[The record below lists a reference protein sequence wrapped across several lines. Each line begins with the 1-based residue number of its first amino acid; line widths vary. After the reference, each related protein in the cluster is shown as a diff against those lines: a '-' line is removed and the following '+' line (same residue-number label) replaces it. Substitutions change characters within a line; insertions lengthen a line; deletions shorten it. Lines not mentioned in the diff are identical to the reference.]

1 MDGWIIVETI
11 CNSHKVNGQNIES
24 EAHYR
29 ESTVRQSVLL
39 YRRRESVVTW
49 FVRILT
55 WPTL

>member
-39 YRRRESVVTW
+39 YRRRESVVT
-49 FVRILT
+49 
-55 WPTL
+55 